1 MRVSELMSTPA
12 VTCRE
17 QDTLHLAAGL
27 MLDRDCG
34 AIPVVDMNDSII
46 GMITDRDICMAAHA
60 TGRSLREIAVAEITS
75 GNVFS
80 VDASDTVGRAA
91 EVMREHQVRRLPVVD
106 IQDRIVGVIS
116 LIDIARAGQ
125 DEAGQDIKSVTSAV
139 LLRTLAAIGEPPV
152 GRAHV
157 RT

>member
-1 MRVSELMSTPA
+1 MKVSELMSTPA
-12 VTCRE
+12 VTCLE
-17 QDTLHLAAGL
+17 EDTLHLAASL

-34 AIPVVDMNDSII
+34 AIPIVDMTESII

-60 TGRSLREIAVAEITS
+60 TGRTLKEIAVAEITS
-75 GNVFS
+75 GKVFS
-80 VDASDTVGRAA
+80 VDASDTVTRAA

-106 IQDRIVGVIS
+106 IRDRIVGVIS

-125 DEAGQDIKSVTSAV
+125 GEAGQDIKSVTGSV
-139 LLRTLAAIGEPPV
+139 LLRTLAAIGEPPA
-152 GRAHV
+152 GHAHV